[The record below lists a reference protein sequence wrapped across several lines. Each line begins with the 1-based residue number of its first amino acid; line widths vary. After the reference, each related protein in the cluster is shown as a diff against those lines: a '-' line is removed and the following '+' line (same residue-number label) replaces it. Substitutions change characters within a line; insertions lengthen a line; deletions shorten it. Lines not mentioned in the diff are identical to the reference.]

1 MRLSVFV
8 DRESVLHRLDPR
20 VKLLVLAVF
29 SAGELLFNDPVF
41 LGWSFLALLV
51 LAALGRVLKPWLIG
65 AFLVVVVGGLSFFLW
80 PLMLKLRGFGGS
92 AIWIYGAGMGLRV
105 TNILL
110 MGLLVLLTSRTEEI
124 LAGLAKLSV
133 TVPGAGRIGLPF
145 PAIFALGLTF
155 RLVPALLAT
164 ANHVVEAQRLRG
176 LRYDEGGLLTRAR
189 RYVPLLVPILAGSL
203 RSATRMSWALEAKG
217 FGSDRPRTSYIRL
230 AMRWPDWLT
239 FWLTLAWLAAAI
251 ALRVQGVGYLAYQ
264 GM

>member
-8 DRESVLHRLDPR
+8 DAPSPLHRLDPR
-20 VKLLVLAVF
+20 VKLAVIAFF
-29 SAGELLFNDPVF
+29 SVSQLLFNQPVF
-41 LGWSFLALLV
+41 LSWSFLALVL
-51 LAALGRVLKPWLIG
+51 LAALGRVLKHYLVG
-65 AFLVVVVGGLSFFLW
+65 TFLVVVVGGLSFFMW
-80 PLMLKLRGFGGS
+80 PLVLRMRGFAG
-92 AIWIYGAGMGLRV
+92 ADVWIYAAGMGLRV

-124 LAGLAKLSV
+124 LAGLARLYV
-133 TVPGAGRIGLPF
+133 RVPGLGRVGLPF

-176 LRYDEGGLLTRAR
+176 LRYDEGGLIARAR

-217 FGSDRPRTSYIRL
+217 FGSPRPRTSFMVLRMRGADWAGLVL
-230 AMRWPDWLT
+230 AM
-239 FWLTLAWLAAAI
+239 AWLVGAI
-251 ALRVQGVGYLAYQ
+251 ILRIHGVGYREYA
-264 GM
+264 GF